1 MVDNAANE
9 PRQLDGS
16 TRSGN
21 ISTKSGNDRLP
32 ATRNN
37 VGRFGNRIVERGGLA
52 AKSMP
57 QPCALLRRGSF
68 GLRSRCRLTLLVV
81 FDVGEACI
89 LLWCTFKRSAGFG
102 RLPMNDLFDL
112 FGQFEILVG
121 YSFGGVVLQAHL
133 DPSV

>member
-1 MVDNAANE
+1 MHVIDNAANE
-9 PRQLDGS
+9 PRQLDGGAC
-16 TRSGN
+16 SGN
-21 ISTKSGNDRLP
+21 IGTKSGNDRLP

-37 VGRFGNRIVERGGLA
+37 VSRFGYRVVERGRLA
-52 AKSMP
+52 AN
-57 QPCALLRRGSF
+57 PCLSHARSF
-68 GLRSRCRLTLLVV
+68 GVFRSVFSPPLSLLVV

-102 RLPMNDLFDL
+102 RLPMNDFFDL
-112 FGQFEILVG
+112 FGQLEILVG